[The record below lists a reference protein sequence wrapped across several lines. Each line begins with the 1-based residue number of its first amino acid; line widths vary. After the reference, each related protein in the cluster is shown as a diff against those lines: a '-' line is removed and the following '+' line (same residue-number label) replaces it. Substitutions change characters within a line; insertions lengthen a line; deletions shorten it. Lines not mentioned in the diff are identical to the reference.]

1 MPTPSDN
8 AVVRPGPWPLGANN
22 VARLNSLP
30 VSETGAPTS
39 LREAVNVDLDNEGW
53 IRRRDGTAVRA
64 AYARAHSLFG
74 TKDTPLFCIAD
85 GDLVAFDEDL
95 SASTVLAGVGA
106 RYASF
111 AAGADDV
118 LWSNGLQIGRI
129 SPDTGA
135 GPIWID
141 TPLSPGASAVGSGGL
156 AAGEYA
162 VSITAFGTD
171 GRESGASPPVA
182 VVVAANGGIL
192 LALPALPVG
201 ATRGRV
207 YCSAANGGLDE
218 GETALYAAM
227 EFPSG
232 QTSLLL
238 GAFEPGRACETQW
251 LRPLPPGQIVRRWNG
266 RTFVAATNVLCW
278 SEPLRDGLMH
288 QDSTLRFGADITL
301 MEPVGEGGDGSGIF
315 LADHARAY
323 FLSGGKPA
331 DWQRVVRY
339 SHPAVRGTS
348 VVAPGTAFGLD
359 SAEPVVCWLATN
371 GVFCLGLP
379 GGQVQPLTEGRL
391 ALAPGEY
398 GAMAFREV
406 NGLRQLI
413 TTFLSGGVNN
423 LAARDSAVV
432 TVRRNGVTLD

>member
-1 MPTPSDN
+1 M
-8 AVVRPGPWPLGANN
+8 AGVRDGELAKPGPWPLGVNN
-22 VARLNSLP
+22 VARAHELP
-30 VSETGAPTS
+30 LDENGNPTS
-39 LREAVNVDLDNEGW
+39 LRQAVNVDLDNAGW
-53 IRRRDGTAVRA
+53 PRLRAGTVQRA
-64 AYARAHSLFG
+64 AYGRAHSLFG
-74 TKDTPLFCIAD
+74 GAHALLGIAD
-85 GDLVAFDEDL
+85 GDLVAFDE
-95 SASTVLAGVGA
+95 SANATTVLAGVGD

-111 AAGADDV
+111 AEGVDDV

-129 SPDTGA
+129 TPDLLA
-135 GPIWID
+135 GPVWID
-141 TPLSPGASAVGSGGL
+141 TPLSPGATAVGSGGL

-162 VSITAFGTD
+162 VSITAFD
-171 GRESGASPPVA
+171 ASGRESGASPPVA

-192 LALPALPVG
+192 LALPALPAG

-218 GETALYAAM
+218 GETALYAAI
-227 EFPSG
+227 EFPPG

-251 LRPLPPGQIVRRWNG
+251 LRPLPPGQFVRRWNG
-266 RTFVAATNVLCW
+266 RTFIAAVNLLCW

-288 QDSTLRFGADITL
+288 HDSTLRFGADITL

-331 DWQRVVRY
+331 EWQRVVRY

-348 VVAPGTAFGLD
+348 VIAPGTAFGLET
-359 SAEPVVCWLATN
+359 SAPVACWLATN
-371 GVFCLGLP
+371 GAFCLGLP
-379 GGQVQPLTEGRL
+379 GGQVQPMTEGRL
-391 ALAPGEY
+391 ALAPGDH

-413 TTFLSGGVNN
+413 TTFLSGGVNS
-423 LAARDSAVV
+423 LAASDRAVA
-432 TVRRNGVTLD
+432 TVRRNGVVID